1 MSPQSSA
8 ESSERVRSGFLTFT
22 NNLSTGLGWVAA
34 IAVLAMMV
42 FSAYDIAARYLF
54 NEPTSWAVEVSGYLL
69 VAIAFLGAAYAE
81 KEDAH
86 IKVDLMLQA
95 LKGERRVFLESIAA
109 WLGTVFV
116 CFAAWQAALF
126 NYSDYVNGTRFWGV
140 LETLQ
145 WIPELPMSIGLLAFC
160 LAMLATARRTAGQ
173 LGAVRSAAPLVL
185 FFALGGALALLG
197 TKRVPLGLGKHE
209 LGSALILG
217 AVLISAWI
225 WNGHRVAAALAVIV
239 GALIVSYLV
248 FSGSN
253 PKVAMLL
260 IVISL
265 LTILLLGVSISLG
278 LGLLGLLGMAFLLPI
293 PQLQA
298 IGERAYSN
306 ANSFSLTAVPMFVL
320 MGVLL
325 LRSGVSS
332 ALFESMRIWFG
343 RVPGGLAHASI
354 GASAGFAAVSGSSV
368 ATAATIGAMAA
379 PEMISRGYSPRLAYG
394 SIAAGGTLGIL
405 IPPSIPMI
413 IYGSMVG
420 ASVSALFV
428 AGVIPGLVLTGLFML
443 VVAIW
448 ALVLPASAPLGTAY
462 SLGHKLRSSV
472 GAMPFAVLIVL
483 VMGSLYWGVATPSE
497 AGAVGAV
504 LALCVCLL
512 QGKLDARTLVESLL
526 ETVKTT
532 SFIIIILVGT
542 ATFTYVVDY
551 LRLSQELI
559 QIVGGM
565 GLTPFQVFC
574 VVSIVYIILG
584 MFIDPISM
592 MLITLPV
599 TFPMIKAAGF
609 DPIWFGI
616 YLVVMIEVG
625 LLTPPVG
632 MNLFVLRGLSGSVSL
647 QQIAIGAAPFLVII
661 FVFVGLL
668 YAYPEIVTWLPDRMG
683 MPK

>member
-1 MSPQSSA
+1 LNIDPDAASTSQD
-8 ESSERVRSGFLTFT
+8 RTTFLKFAD
-22 NNLSTGLGWVAA
+22 SVSKAFGHIAA
-34 IAVLAMMV
+34 LAVLLMML
-42 FSAYDIAARYLF
+42 FAAYDISARYLF

-69 VAIAFLGAAYAE
+69 VAIAFLGAGYAE
-81 KEDAH
+81 MHGAH
-86 IKVDLMLQA
+86 IKVDLVLQA
-95 LKGERRVFLESIAA
+95 VRGEARDFVESFAA

-116 CFAAWQAALF
+116 CFAAWQIALF
-126 NYSDYVNGTRFWGV
+126 NYSDYKNGTRFWGV

-145 WIPELPMSIGLLAFC
+145 WIPELPMTIGMAVFA
-160 LAMLATARRTAGQ
+160 LAMLATVRRRTGP
-173 LGAVRSAAPLVL
+173 LGPMRSMSVPVL
-185 FFALGGALALLG
+185 FVALVVALALMG
-197 TKRVPLGLGKHE
+197 NRHVPLGFGKHE
-209 LGSALILG
+209 LGSALVLVTIL
-217 AVLISAWI
+217 VSAWLWSGPRI
-225 WNGHRVAAALAVIV
+225 AIALLMVVTALV
-239 GALIVSYLV
+239 GSYLLLA
-248 FSGSN
+248 GSS
-253 PKVAMLL
+253 PKTAMILVVVTL
-260 IVISL
+260 IA
-265 LTILLLGVSISLG
+265 LLLMGMSIALG
-278 LGLLGLLGMAFLLPI
+278 LGLLGLLGIAFLLPT

-298 IGERAYSN
+298 LGERAYTN

-332 ALFESMRIWFG
+332 ALFEAMRIWFG

-368 ATAATIGAMAA
+368 ATAATIGGMAA

-428 AGVIPGLVLTGLFML
+428 AGVIPGLVLTLLFMAVIAL
-443 VVAIW
+443 W
-448 ALVLPASAPLGTAY
+448 ALLNPKSAPPGTAY

-472 GAMPFAVLIVL
+472 GAMPFVVLIVL

-504 LALCVCLL
+504 LAMAVCVM
-512 QGKLDARTLVESLL
+512 QRTLDFRTLAESLL
-526 ETVKTT
+526 ETVQTT

-542 ATFTYVVDY
+542 ATFTYIVDY

-559 QIVGGM
+559 QMVGGM

-574 VVSIVYIILG
+574 VVSVVYIILG

-632 MNLFVLRGLSGSVSL
+632 MNLFVLRGLSGDVSL
-647 QQIAIGAAPFLVII
+647 QEIAIGAAPFLAII
-661 FVFVGLL
+661 FAFVGLI
-668 YAYPEIVTWLPDRMG
+668 YGFPEIVTWLPDRMG

>member
-1 MSPQSSA
+1 MDQPLPAALAQQPRSTFLNVADSVSA
-8 ESSERVRSGFLTFT
+8 FL
-22 NNLSTGLGWVAA
+22 GYVAA
-34 IAVLAMMV
+34 IATFLMMA
-42 FSAYDIAARYLF
+42 FSAYDITARYLF
-54 NEPTSWAVEVSGYLL
+54 NEPTSWVVEVSGYLL
-69 VAIAFLGAAYAE
+69 VAIAFLGAGYAE
-81 KEDAH
+81 KQNAH
-86 IKVDLMLQA
+86 IKVDLVLQA
-95 LKGERRVFLESIAA
+95 FQGKALRFVQSVAA
-109 WLGTVFV
+109 WLGTIFVF
-116 CFAAWQAALF
+116 FAAWQTALF
-126 NYSDYVNGTRFWGV
+126 NYSDYKNGTRFWVV

-145 WIPELPMSIGLLAFC
+145 WIPELPMTIGFAGLA
-160 LAMLATARRTAGQ
+160 LAMLATVRRLSPP
-173 LGAVRSAAPLVL
+173 LGSVRSIAVPVLLVALIAALILMGDRPVHI
-185 FFALGGALALLG
+185 
-197 TKRVPLGLGKHE
+197 GLGKQE
-209 LGSALILG
+209 LGAALILG
-217 AVLISAWI
+217 TVLISAWL
-225 WNGHRVAAALAVIV
+225 WSGARVGIALLVIVTVLIASYVALAGGSPKTAMVLV
-239 GALIVSYLV
+239 VTTLVAL
-248 FSGSN
+248 
-253 PKVAMLL
+253 
-260 IVISL
+260 L
-265 LTILLLGVSISLG
+265 LTGMSISLG
-278 LGLLGLLGMAFLLPI
+278 LGLLGLLGIAFLLPI
-293 PQLQA
+293 PQFQA
-298 IGERAYSN
+298 IGERAYSS

-332 ALFESMRIWFG
+332 ALFEAMRIWFG

-354 GASAGFAAVSGSSV
+354 ATSAGFAAVSGSSV
-368 ATAATIGAMAA
+368 ATAATIGGMAA

-428 AGVIPGLVLTGLFML
+428 AGVIPGLVLSLLFMA
-443 VVAIW
+443 VIAVWSI
-448 ALVLPASAPLGTAY
+448 VFPQSAPAGTSY
-462 SLGHKLRSSV
+462 TLGHKFRSSL
-472 GAMPFAVLIVL
+472 GALPFVVLIFL

-504 LALCVCLL
+504 LAMAVCILM
-512 QGKLDARTLVESLL
+512 GKLNFQTLVESLL
-526 ETVKTT
+526 ETVQTT
-532 SFIIIILVGT
+532 SFIIVILVGT
-542 ATFTYVVDY
+542 ATFTYIVDY

-574 VVSIVYIILG
+574 VVSVVYIILG

-609 DPIWFGI
+609 DPVWFGI

-632 MNLFVLRGLSGSVSL
+632 MNLFVLRGLSGEVSL
-647 QQIAIGAAPFLVII
+647 QEIAIGAAPFLVII
-661 FVFVGLL
+661 FAFVGLI
-668 YAYPEIVTWLPDRMG
+668 YVYPEIITWLPDRMG